1 MSLSGTLSLYKTP
14 GHEYPYFTSGDLTS
28 PKAVVFIGGLFNGL
42 LSPPYLV
49 ELSFALGKAGWRLVQ
64 MHWSGAY
71 DGFGTGSL
79 DRDRLEISCL
89 VSRLREQGTEKVVL
103 MGHSTGSQDV
113 IHYLSASKSYL
124 SPSSASLL
132 EVLTK
137 VDGGIL
143 QAPASDREFF
153 VTPSSPPDPNS
164 AFWLAQLPIATELV
178 KSGRGEE
185 VLDKD
190 FCLKAGCR
198 MSAYRLWS
206 LLSDEGDDDYFSSG
220 IPLDPDG
227 VKAHP
232 LSQSF
237 GQISAPALA
246 LYSEKDEFGK
256 LPDVRATMRSWEEA
270 AGGKLEAKVLM
281 GASHAVAEFE
291 ARNKLF
297 EEVVG
302 WLRRVIG

>member
-1 MSLSGTLSLYKTP
+1 
-14 GHEYPYFTSGDLTS
+14 
-28 PKAVVFIGGLFNGL
+28 
-42 LSPPYLV
+42 
-49 ELSFALGKAGWRLVQ
+49 
-64 MHWSGAY
+64 
-71 DGFGTGSL
+71 
-79 DRDRLEISCL
+79 
-89 VSRLREQGTEKVVL
+89 

-206 LLSDEGDDDYFSSG
+206 LLSDECVPFNGCFGADEDSRGDDDYFSSG